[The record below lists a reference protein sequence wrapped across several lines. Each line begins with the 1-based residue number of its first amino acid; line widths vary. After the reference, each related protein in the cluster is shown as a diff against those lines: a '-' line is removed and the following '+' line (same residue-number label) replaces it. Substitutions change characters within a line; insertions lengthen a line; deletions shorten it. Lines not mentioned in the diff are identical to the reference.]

1 MPYTVGWNFV
11 QAPMFTGYQYRN
23 FEGAMRIAVLVT
35 MGGLLLSV
43 SSLADTHVC
52 QSVVDAE
59 LSKRGISPDSIAST
73 EIETNRGSTGDTSDA
88 KVYGYT
94 YWMRMKS
101 CDRGYLQVTMW
112 DSCQLIEAPFT
123 SGPCTIPGIRKY

>member
-1 MPYTVGWNFV
+1 MPCIVGRNFV
-11 QAPMFTGYQYRN
+11 QAPVFTGYRN
-23 FEGAMRIAVLVT
+23 RKFEGAMRIAVLAAT
-35 MGGLLLSV
+35 GLLLSV
-43 SSLADTHVC
+43 SSLAQTHVC

-59 LSKRGISPDSIAST
+59 LSKRGIAPDSIAST

-101 CDRGYLQVTMW
+101 CERGYLQVTMW